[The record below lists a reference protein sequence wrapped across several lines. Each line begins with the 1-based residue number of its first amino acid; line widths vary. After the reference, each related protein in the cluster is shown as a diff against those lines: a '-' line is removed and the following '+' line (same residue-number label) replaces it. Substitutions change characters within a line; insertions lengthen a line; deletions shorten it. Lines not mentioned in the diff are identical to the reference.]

1 MKLYLKCVVVC
12 NLILLSSCINHS
24 PVSKVPKELHDDL
37 ASQYYS
43 DKDLIAWQIY
53 LSKRFN
59 LNDKEK
65 YKHYS
70 TLIYALENELGVV
83 NEWNNGSISHGKI
96 RTLTSYKNESNNL
109 CKTYE
114 FLITKYSSKNNQTS
128 SACYVKNKW
137 IFYK

>member
-1 MKLYLKCVVVC
+1 MVC
-12 NLILLSSCINHS
+12 NLILLSSCVNHS
-24 PVSKVPKELHDDL
+24 SVSKVPKELHDDL
-37 ASQYYS
+37 AAQYYS
-43 DKDLIAWQIY
+43 DKDLIYWQMY
-53 LSKRFN
+53 LSTRFN
-59 LNDKEK
+59 LNTNEK

-70 TLIYALENELGVV
+70 TLIYALENKLGVV
-83 NEWNNGSISHGKI
+83 NEWYNGSSSHGKI

-114 FLITKYSSKNNQTS
+114 ALITKHSSKNSIIS

>member
-12 NLILLSSCINHS
+12 NLILLSSCVNHS
-24 PVSKVPKELHDDL
+24 SVSKVPKELHDDL
-37 ASQYYS
+37 AAQYYS

-53 LSKRFN
+53 LSTRFN
-59 LNDKEK
+59 LNAKEK

-70 TLIYALENELGVV
+70 TLTYALENELGVV

-96 RTLTSYKNESNNL
+96 RTLTSYKNESNNI

-114 FLITKYSSKNNQTS
+114 VLITKHSSKNSLTS